1 MAARKLDS
9 IDRETAE
16 VTYLLGG
23 LEGLGVVDSAK
34 TADITPEVPAS
45 VIYGRIPDPT
55 IVTCLLNMAQTT
67 VCPRKSDALLINAC
81 SPW

>member
-1 MAARKLDS
+1 VEGAVAARKLDS

-45 VIYGRIPDPT
+45 VIY
-55 IVTCLLNMAQTT
+55 AAH
-67 VCPRKSDALLINAC
+67 S
-81 SPW
+81 